1 MHDRQVGI
9 YLEALPPNDLVHYAT
24 EADKRGFDSAWFSE
38 IIFTDAFTPATA
50 AAIGTTQLKIGAGVV
65 GVWGRSP
72 TVMALTA
79 ASLSQISNGRM
90 ILGLGT
96 QARSYV
102 DNWHGRT
109 YQRPL
114 SAMREYVTILKSIL
128 NGENAN
134 FDGEIFRI
142 SNFQLPFPVEHR
154 VPIYIG
160 AIGPK
165 MVELAGELAD
175 GVMGA
180 IWSLPYL
187 EKVVIPQLKKG
198 ADRAGR
204 DVTEIDITLVIP
216 TLITDDDSSLHL
228 HRGQVMQFASAE
240 KSSPFY
246 KDNVILGG
254 FESEYKAMM
263 KCIEKRDYDG
273 AIDCVTDEMVDSLT
287 LTGTVSHIQK
297 RMTEIYDAG
306 VNTIQ
311 FHPSSP
317 NMYFPLYEG
326 HLEGAPFPPF
336 SMDEHTKSIGRILD
350 ELRAARG

>member
-1 MHDRQVGI
+1 MADRQEGI
-9 YLEALPPNDLVHYAT
+9 YLEALPPNDLVHYAG
-24 EADKRGFDSAWFSE
+24 EADKRGFNSAWFSE

-50 AAIGTTQLKIGAGVV
+50 AAIGTTQLKLGAGVV
-65 GVWGRSP
+65 GPWSRSP

-90 ILGLGT
+90 ILGLGS

-102 DNWHGRT
+102 NNWHGRT
-109 YQRPL
+109 YERPL
-114 SAMREYVTILKSIL
+114 LAMREYVTIVKSIL

-142 SNFQLPFPVEHR
+142 RNFQLPFPVEHR

-160 AIGPK
+160 AIGPR
-165 MVELAGELAD
+165 MIELAGELAD

-187 EKVVIPQLKKG
+187 KEVVIPRLKKG
-198 ADRAGR
+198 ADRTAR
-204 DVTEIDITLVIP
+204 DVEEIDITLVIP
-216 TLITDDDSSLHL
+216 TLVTDDNTSLHL
-228 HRGQVMQFASAE
+228 HRAQVMQFISAE

-246 KDNVILGG
+246 KESVIVGG

-263 KCIEKRDYDG
+263 QCIDKREYER
-273 AIDCVTDEMVDSLT
+273 ALDCITDEMVDSLT
-287 LTGTVSHIQK
+287 LTGTLTHIKK
-297 RMTEIYDAG
+297 RMTEIYDSG
-306 VNTIQ
+306 INTIQ

-336 SMDEHTKSIGRILD
+336 SMDEHTKSISRILD
-350 ELRAARG
+350 NLRAPRG